1 MSQIKSVHAIEVID
15 SRGNPTLKATVVLE
29 NGIKGSFSVPSG
41 ASTGVHEAKEL
52 RDGESRYRGKGV
64 LKAVENVNNDIS
76 SILAG
81 IDIRNQK
88 LIDET
93 LINYDGTKDKSKLG
107 ANAILGASIAC
118 SVAAAKSVDRE
129 LYKYLRTLFF
139 ENTGKDLGNVIEMP
153 VPMFNI
159 INGGQHANN
168 NLSFQEFMIIPKGIK
183 EFRERIRAGV
193 EIDWALKD
201 LLKEKKSLSGVGD
214 EGGFSPN
221 LPSNEVAL
229 DLIVDAI
236 KNAGFREE
244 FDIKIGIDAAV
255 SQYYNPKNNMYSIPN
270 LKENSNFKGNNSELV
285 DYYLELVRAYPI
297 LSIEDCF
304 HEDDWEGW
312 SEYKSRVGESDI
324 KSMVVGDDLIVTNK
338 DRLKKALEVDAIDS
352 VIIKPN
358 QIGTLSEVFDV
369 VKLCIDSNYK
379 YIISHRSGETEDSFI
394 ADLAIGLNAPFI
406 KQGAPIRGERT
417 AKYNRLLEIESS
429 LSS

>member
-1 MSQIKSVHAIEVID
+1 MSQIKSVHALEIID
-15 SRGNPTLKATVVLE
+15 SRGNPTLKVTVVLE
-29 NGIKGSFSVPSG
+29 NGTKGSFSVPSG

-52 RDGESRYRGKGV
+52 RDGDARYGGKGV
-64 LKAVENVNNDIS
+64 LKAVENVNHDIS

-107 ANAILGASIAC
+107 ANAILGASIAS

-129 LYKYLRTLFF
+129 LYKYIRTLFF
-139 ENTGKDLGNVIEMP
+139 ENTGKDLGNDINMP

-193 EIDWALKD
+193 EIDWKLKD
-201 LLKEKKSLSGVGD
+201 LLKAKGSLSGVGD

-229 DLIVDAI
+229 DLIIDAI
-236 KNAGFREE
+236 KNAGFRED

-255 SQYYNPKNNMYSIPN
+255 SQYYNERDKLYTIPN
-270 LKENSNFKGNNSELV
+270 LKADSNFKGNHSDLA

-297 LSIEDCF
+297 MSLEDMF

-312 SEYKSRVGESDI
+312 SEYTEKVKEAGV
-324 KSMVVGDDLIVTNK
+324 KSMVVGDDLIVTNE
-338 DRLKKALEVDAIDS
+338 DRLKKALAVNAIDS

-369 VKLCIDSNYK
+369 VKLCIDSNYQ

-417 AKYNRLLEIESS
+417 AKYNRLLEIESTLGS
-429 LSS
+429 